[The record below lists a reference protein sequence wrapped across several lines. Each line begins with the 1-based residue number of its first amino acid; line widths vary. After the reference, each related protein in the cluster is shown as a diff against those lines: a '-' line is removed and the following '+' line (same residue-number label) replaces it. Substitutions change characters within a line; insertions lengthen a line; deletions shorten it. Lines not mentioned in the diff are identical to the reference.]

1 MLFIVGIISILMIL
15 CGSNGVYQG
24 SKAGE
29 VQVPVVLTFSNASE
43 RESVTAQT
51 TVKVTVKDVPNYFS

>member
-1 MLFIVGIISILMIL
+1 MIL